1 MLRQPA
7 LPSASCA
14 TTFERSQLKKNW
26 RRNRLFFCVS
36 TTFGKLSLS
45 LWSHTYKPNSK
56 ELQNETP
63 WPLFLF
69 FQVSQQSVFA
79 HRKPA
84 FKTFS
89 ANSKGKVWILRSKA
103 ISEMPILSP
112 TKGNRDIPTDC
123 FNSLE
128 ARSLPQRRVSL
139 RICNRL
145 SQYLQRQ
152 RPTGQLLM
160 ASNSQQ
166 DKNQSCRLSAFWS
179 NLHLEASINDA
190 GSATH
195 FFVAGTQP
203 VFPYPR
209 PRYTNELHGHHRSS
223 QYLRIQ
229 YSEYVS
235 NHLGR
240 HFKPSIV
247 GLGFE
252 NNSALIYRW
261 QGFPVVKLLM
271 LALHMRHWSPEMMNS
286 AVIHSAKLFFYV
298 DPIQTYQYI
307 ISWSILF
314 INIYTYN
321 IVIVICIIYN
331 INGYV

>member
-1 MLRQPA
+1 MCVFGWCWDSPPCPPLLVRRP
-7 LPSASCA
+7 
-14 TTFERSQLKKNW
+14 LKGVNW
-26 RRNRLFFCVS
+26 RRIFQAKSVVLRFR

-63 WPLFLF
+63 WPLFRKKTSVPTSSNRHRETRL
-69 FQVSQQSVFA
+69 QNILCKCQRQSMDPEVKSMKSFA
-79 HRKPA
+79 N
-84 FKTFS
+84 TFT
-89 ANSKGKVWILRSKA
+89 I
-103 ISEMPILSP
+103 
-112 TKGNRDIPTDC
+112 KGNRDIQRLFELFGGQESPTNTC
-123 FNSLE
+123 LSSHLQQTF
-128 ARSLPQRRVSL
+128 AVSE
-139 RICNRL
+139 
-145 SQYLQRQ
+145 RQ
-152 RPTGQLLM
+152 RANSDGQ
-160 ASNSQQ
+160 QQ
-166 DKNQSCRLSAFWS
+166 DKNQSHKAVACQLF
-179 NLHLEASINDA
+179 EAISTLKHRSTMRFPQHI
-190 GSATH
+190 
-195 FFVAGTQP
+195 FLLQP
-203 VFPYPR
+203 HNRSSPHR

-286 AVIHSAKLFFYV
+286 AVIRSVKCVFFV

-307 ISWSILF
+307 ISL
-314 INIYTYN
+314 
-321 IVIVICIIYN
+321 IVIYIVYQHLYI
-331 INGYV
+331 